1 MGFFLVVVS
10 RDCCLIAVRGFLIAV
25 ASLAVECG
33 LWGVWA
39 SVVAALGLSSCGS
52 QALGHSFNSYGK
64 QTWLFTVCGVF
75 LDQGSNL
82 CLLHWQ
88 AESLALSH

>member
-1 MGFFLVVVS
+1 MAARDPPCCVGFPLVVVS
-10 RDCCLIAVRGFLIAV
+10 GGSSLAAVSGLLVAV

-82 CLLHWQ
+82 CLLH
-88 AESLALSH
+88 